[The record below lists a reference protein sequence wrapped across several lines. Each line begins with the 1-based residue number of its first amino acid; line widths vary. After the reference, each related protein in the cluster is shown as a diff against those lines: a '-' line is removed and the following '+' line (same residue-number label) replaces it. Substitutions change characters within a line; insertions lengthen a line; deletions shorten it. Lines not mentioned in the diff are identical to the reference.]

1 MSNAIPEKNTSLDKH
16 FQEILKH
23 ERRIASEISP
33 EVLDYLFLLDSNN
46 KQKVSFNTPLTGKQI
61 ALLQEYNSIGIKI
74 LEEVEINLDITSSDV
89 FDRFIEISHEIYLLR
104 FTEARKY
111 FVEYALVRVLSE
123 TESNYLQETKQ
134 NREQM
139 FSIEIVIPEAFV
151 LEPSGNLDYEKTVA
165 LENRTNLIAATLS
178 SYSNLLDL
186 SSRMYKDLYNLSP
199 RTFLISM
206 NQNLLVS
213 LLQDLLHILIIEG
226 NKEVYKYINS
236 GYSPTEAIDNV
247 KSMLSKSK
255 VSKTEFPERFTP
267 FQKDIEEI
275 ISMSLQS
282 LKNNDKILIT
292 ELKALIIEVLI
303 LYIREGLIIS
313 SNFYKIEFVH
323 HNDLPEILSKYKHI
337 INTYLLDDF
346 GKTLKV
352 PSETYDIRFS
362 QKFKK
367 ILFNLL
373 TNGNVNPNMPLEK
386 YLTFE

>member
-1 MSNAIPEKNTSLDKH
+1 MSNAIPEKNTSLDKY
-16 FQEILKH
+16 FQEILKL
-23 ERRIASEISP
+23 ERTIALEISP

-151 LEPSGNLDYEKTVA
+151 LGPSGNLDYEKTVA

-206 NQNLLVS
+206 NQNLLVN
-213 LLQDLLHILIIEG
+213 LLQDLLHILIVEG

-236 GYSPTEAIDNV
+236 GYRPTEAIDNV

-267 FQKDIEEI
+267 FQNDIEEI
-275 ISMSLQS
+275 ISVSLQS